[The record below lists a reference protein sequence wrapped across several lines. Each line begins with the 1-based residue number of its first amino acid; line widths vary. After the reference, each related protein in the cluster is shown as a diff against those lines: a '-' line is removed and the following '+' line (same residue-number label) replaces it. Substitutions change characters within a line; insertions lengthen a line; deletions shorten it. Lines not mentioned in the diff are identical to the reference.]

1 MDNSSQRSKSISLS
15 TVTRLTE
22 AALGVGCLSLHTRPI
37 IVQPNLY
44 CSAQGSSSFPK
55 MTLIDWKAAGTFRP
69 MSRPISTSG
78 GAVSCPQCEIN
89 VFTGL
94 LIGVWRCPHVKRG
107 CTLVS
112 TQTELRQVHNSFLLK
127 RQSSYFLGSNG
138 AGAQDCINLQIY
150 FWCIYSHLLL

>member
-1 MDNSSQRSKSISLS
+1 MNFVSLISHAQIGDLTDASSSQRSKSIALS

-37 IVQPNLY
+37 IIQPNLY

-55 MTLIDWKAAGTFRP
+55 MTFIGWKAAGTFRP

-89 VFTGL
+89 VFTGR

-112 TQTELRQVHNSFLLK
+112 TQTEL
-127 RQSSYFLGSNG
+127 
-138 AGAQDCINLQIY
+138 
-150 FWCIYSHLLL
+150 